1 MKRLFIFLT
10 VLLAAFSAFASSSS
24 GRIGVQVNQAVYL
37 TENGYNAEEI
47 ILSVAGSN
55 FFGKNK
61 MFGIGYSAGY
71 GFAFDGLTNFKP
83 VHMNAYALLSFDV
96 SDQVAIEPRI
106 GISDTIFIFN
116 DIISNEVGFSV
127 GCAFEFTLVKHFGI
141 SVVADYHMP
150 MVSIY
155 DKSISTV
162 AFDKHVLSW
171 GLALNYLY

>member
-61 MFGIGYSAGY
+61 MFGIGYSAG
-71 GFAFDGLTNFKP
+71 
-83 VHMNAYALLSFDV
+83 
-96 SDQVAIEPRI
+96 
-106 GISDTIFIFN
+106 
-116 DIISNEVGFSV
+116 
-127 GCAFEFTLVKHFGI
+127 
-141 SVVADYHMP
+141 
-150 MVSIY
+150 
-155 DKSISTV
+155 
-162 AFDKHVLSW
+162 
-171 GLALNYLY
+171 